1 MKRKKVWAFLTALCL
16 TCTVGFGAAGEQPVK
31 VSAADSLSE
40 IQQKQQEIQKKLDE
54 ANANLS
60 NLNKQ
65 IGQEE
70 QKQEALDDQISL
82 NQQKINLL
90 QESISAMNA
99 DIEEKNNQI
108 AQKEE
113 DIDNKELE
121 IADTYEVFKQ
131 RMRAMYMAGENSSLE
146 MLLSAESFSDFL
158 TNAEMMKAISSHD
171 QQLVDD
177 LRTQKAAIEEEK
189 AGIEEDKAAIEQ
201 RQQEI
206 IIQRENI
213 KATQSELE
221 QAYAQSEDAM
231 QDYDALKDQ
240 YENNRDAALAE
251 EKAVEQE
258 LQNWYKTHSSSSSDG
273 STANSQFIW
282 PLPGYST
289 ISSPYG
295 SRWGGFHTGMDITG
309 GGVFGANIVA
319 AASGTVIQATSHYSY
334 GNYIII
340 DHGGGYSTLYAHAS
354 QLLVSI
360 GDTVQQG
367 DTIALVGSTG
377 NSTGPHLHFEVRV
390 NGQHQNPAN
399 YVHS

>member
-1 MKRKKVWAFLTALCL
+1 MKKKRIWALITALCL
-16 TCTVGFGAAGEQPVK
+16 TCTVGFGMTGTQPIK

-40 IQQKQQEIQKKLDE
+40 IQQKQKEIQKKLDQ
-54 ANANLS
+54 AKSDLNS
-60 NLNKQ
+60 VNKQ
-65 IGQEE
+65 IGAEK
-70 QKQEALDDQISL
+70 QKQEALDNQISL
-82 NQQKINLL
+82 NQQKINIL
-90 QESISAMNA
+90 QQSISAMNA
-99 DIEEKNNQI
+99 DIEDKNNQI

-113 DIDNKELE
+113 DIQNKELE
-121 IADTYEVFKQ
+121 ITDTYEAFKK

-158 TNAEMMKAISSHD
+158 TNAEMMKAISAHD

-189 AGIEEDKAAIEQ
+189 AGIEQDKAAIEQ
-201 RQQEI
+201 RKQEI
-206 IIQRENI
+206 IIQREDI

-282 PLPGYST
+282 PLPGYSR

-309 GGVFGANIVA
+309 GGVFGASIVA
-319 AASGTVIQATSHYSY
+319 AASGTVIQSTSHYSY
-334 GNYIII
+334 GNYVII

-354 QLLVSI
+354 QLLVSV
-360 GDTVQQG
+360 GQKVEQG
-367 DTIALVGSTG
+367 QTIAKVGSTG

-390 NGQHQNPAN
+390 NGQHKNPAN
-399 YVHS
+399 YVHA

>member
-1 MKRKKVWAFLTALCL
+1 MKRKKIWAFLTALCL

-70 QKQEALDDQISL
+70 QKQEALDNQISL

-99 DIEEKNNQI
+99 DIDEKNDQI

-113 DIDNKELE
+113 EIADKELE

-334 GNYIII
+334 GNYVII